1 MQLKQ
6 RWLAQPIIPVMMA
19 KMKPIVPSQSKS
31 PASVPRL
38 AEISGSILVDM
49 IGLLVNVG
57 TANDG
62 ARVRFLRRGPVQRG
76 GLQIEA
82 VASAHR
88 PVAIKTAI
96 TVVNYGRIKPEPVC

>member
-1 MQLKQ
+1 MGQGAGLQLKQ

-57 TANDG
+57 D
-62 ARVRFLRRGPVQRG
+62 
-76 GLQIEA
+76 
-82 VASAHR
+82 
-88 PVAIKTAI
+88 
-96 TVVNYGRIKPEPVC
+96 C